1 MREREEEM
9 SDLNETLIFFL
20 AEGLYKPTD
29 FLEPIG
35 KPKRRKILRHNRDRL
50 KTQQKKST

>member
-29 FLEPIG
+29 FLEPIR
-35 KPKRRKILRHNRDRL
+35 KLKRRKILRCNRDRL
-50 KTQQKKST
+50 RT